1 IRNSNEVFT
10 VFHSLSRME
19 KTKVSRRLPFPSI
32 LWFRKIPS
40 CLAPKRRMAF
50 REGWLWKCVRNSTA
64 MHRNVSKACFS
75 NRYLHSVL
83 SPVRCTRLA
92 YQVDPISTRL
102 CWASTFIKRVL
113 PTMVFVFLSIT
124 IKGRETPI
132 CCSERALFKYES
144 MVAGEGT
151 VVYHNSQSLPSDAA
165 NARSTLWD
173 F

>member
-1 IRNSNEVFT
+1 
-10 VFHSLSRME
+10 
-19 KTKVSRRLPFPSI
+19 
-32 LWFRKIPS
+32 
-40 CLAPKRRMAF
+40 
-50 REGWLWKCVRNSTA
+50 
-64 MHRNVSKACFS
+64 
-75 NRYLHSVL
+75 
-83 SPVRCTRLA
+83 PVRCTRLA

-124 IKGRETPI
+124 TKGRETPI

-173 F
+173 FSKGTSLTSSPSSSMGLSQGSIRWVLWDQI